1 MYKALLIALA
11 SLTLATTACKKK
23 DDTPAPA
30 PPPMQ
35 LSGSLSSANSVTI
48 NASDPAVQSNGSGNV
63 TGTYDKTSMVL
74 TYTVTYQD
82 LSGPATAGHFHIGA
96 PGTNGPVTI
105 SFPSL
110 TSPITGTATL
120 NQAQADALMA
130 GNLYANL
137 HTAKYPNSGE
147 IRAVVVAK

>member
-1 MYKALLIALA
+1 MRNIFLAAALA
-11 SLTLATTACKKK
+11 ALTLATACKKK
-23 DDTPAPA
+23 DDATPAPA
-30 PPPMQ
+30 PMQ

-48 NASDPAVQSNGSGNV
+48 NASDPAVQSNGSGSV

-74 TYTVTYQD
+74 TYTVTYKD

-120 NQAQADALMA
+120 NQAQVDALLA